1 LSKKGGAGG
10 ADGQE
15 APAPINH
22 KPDVFF
28 VKYKNAADSEQVV
41 SKIQESFKEG
51 GEGFQSPDAFSR
63 SLGATGGS
71 AAQSSFTATAGGYAG
86 EYERRRKLRYRQK
99 KY

>member
-1 LSKKGGAGG
+1 MSKKGGAAGG
-10 ADGQE
+10 ELQD
-15 APAPINH
+15 APEPVNH

-41 SKIQESFKEG
+41 QKIQESFKEG
-51 GEGFQSPDAFSR
+51 GEGFNSPDSFSR

-71 AAQSSFTATAGGYAG
+71 ASQSSFTATAGGYAE